1 LLHFC
6 LLKVKSKPV
15 ISLNFE
21 IAGSGRPVLALH
33 GYGASLFSWRH
44 LPSGLPNRRVVRVD
58 LAGHGGSPPRADRRY
73 SLADHAAQI
82 IHFIDEQNLAEFDLI
97 GHSLGGG
104 VVLMIALDFVKRRPR
119 SIGRLVLVDS
129 VALPQPLP
137 WLMKVIRA
145 PLIGAVLVS
154 RFPERMIVRAV
165 SPTAYY
171 NRRCVTEEMIK
182 AYAQNLATPEGRRAM
197 IETARQ
203 IIPDDMPGLIAR
215 YHSLRLPTLLIW
227 GRQDRIVSP
236 AIGITLNTLIEGSKL
251 ILIDDC
257 GHVPQEE
264 RPEIAIPA
272 IADFLADKR

>member
-1 LLHFC
+1 MT
-6 LLKVKSKPV
+6 
-15 ISLNFE
+15 SLNFE
-21 IAGSGRPVLALH
+21 TTGSGRPVLVLH

-44 LPSGLPNRRVVRVD
+44 LPSGLTDRRVIRVD

-73 SLADHAAQI
+73 GLAAHAAQI
-82 IHFIDEQNLAEFDLI
+82 IDFIDEQRLEVFDLI

-104 VVLMIALDFVKRRPR
+104 VALMIALDFAERRPHA
-119 SIGRLVLVDS
+119 IGRLVLVDS

-137 WLMKVIRA
+137 WLLKVIRA
-145 PLIGAVLVS
+145 SLVGAVLFS
-154 RFPERMIVRAV
+154 RFPGRMIVRAV

-171 NRRCVTEEMIK
+171 NRRCITEEMIR
-182 AYAQNLATPEGRRAM
+182 AYAQNLATAGGRRAM

-203 IIPDDMPGLIAR
+203 IIPEDMPELIAR

-227 GRQDRIVSP
+227 GRKDRVVSP

-272 IADFLADKR
+272 IADFLADMR

>member
-1 LLHFC
+1 MTF
-6 LLKVKSKPV
+6 
-15 ISLNFE
+15 LNFE
-21 IAGSGRPVLALH
+21 TTGSGRPVLALH
-33 GYGASLFSWRH
+33 GYGASLFSWRY
-44 LPSGLPNRRVVRVD
+44 LPSGLPNRRVIRVD

-73 SLADHAAQI
+73 SLVDHAAQI
-82 IHFIDEQNLAEFDLI
+82 IGFIDEQELESFDLI

-104 VVLMIALDFVKRRPR
+104 VALMIALDFAKRRPHA
-119 SIGRLVLVDS
+119 IGHLVLVDS
-129 VALPQPLP
+129 LALPQPLP
-137 WLMKVIRA
+137 WLMKAIRA
-145 PLIGAVLVS
+145 PLVGAVLFS
-154 RFPERMIVRAV
+154 RLPGRVIVRTI
-165 SPTAYY
+165 SPIAYY
-171 NRRCVTEEMIK
+171 DRSCITEEMIR
-182 AYAQNLATPEGRRAM
+182 AYAQNLATAGGRRAM

-227 GRQDRIVSP
+227 GRQDRVVSP
-236 AIGITLNTLIEGSKL
+236 AIGIALNTLIEGSKL